1 MNPALRSFLSRAVK
15 AVAVVLAIVVLNFLL
30 IRMAPGDPAAVM
42 AGEAGAADQVFMDQL
57 REQFGL
63 NRPVH
68 EQALIY
74 LSNIVQGDLGFSYRQ
89 NAPVLDLIAER
100 LPATLLLTVSAFVL
114 ALVAGVVLGA
124 MSAMRVGRPLDFI
137 VSIVSLVFYATPL
150 FWIGLMSILFFS
162 VYLGWLPAVGME
174 TIGSGYTGWTRAVD
188 IAWHLVL
195 PATTLGLFYMAVYT
209 RMTRAS
215 MLEVRDMDFVRTARA
230 KGLRPGVIVRR
241 HILRNAI
248 LPIITLAGIQ
258 AGQLV
263 GGAILTETVFGWPGI
278 GRLAFDALLQRD
290 YPVLLGVFLVTS
302 IMVVIFNIVTDL
314 VYRVVDPRIRA
325 SA

>member
-1 MNPALRSFLSRAVK
+1 MSSPLRAVLSRLVK
-15 AVAVVLAIVVLNFLL
+15 SVAVVLAIVLLNFLL
-30 IRMAPGDPAAVM
+30 IRLAPGDPASVM
-42 AGEAGAADQVFMDQL
+42 AGQAGAADQQFMDQL

-63 NRPVH
+63 DKSIY
-68 EQALIY
+68 EQAWIY
-74 LSNIVQGDLGFSYRQ
+74 LKGIAQGDLGFSYRQ
-89 NAPVLDLIAER
+89 NTAVWQLIAER
-100 LPATLLLTVSAFVL
+100 LPATLLLTVSAFVF
-114 ALVAGVVLGA
+114 ALVAGVVMGA
-124 MSAMRVGRPLDFI
+124 IAAMNAGRSLDFI
-137 VSIVSLVFYATPL
+137 ISVVSLVFYATPL
-150 FWIGLMSILFFS
+150 FWIGLMSILLFS
-162 VYLGWLPAVGME
+162 VYLGWLPAFGMMTVGA
-174 TIGSGYTGWTRAVD
+174 GYTGWDHVLDVAR
-188 IAWHLVL
+188 HLVL
-195 PATTLGLFYMAVYT
+195 PATTLGLFYMAVYA

-230 KGLRPGVIVRR
+230 KGLKSGPIVRR

-290 YPVLLGVFLVTS
+290 YQVLLGVFLITS
-302 IMVVIFNIVTDL
+302 VMVVIFNIITDL
-314 VYRVVDPRIRA
+314 IYRVVDPRMGA

>member
-1 MNPALRSFLSRAVK
+1 MSSPLRAVLSRLVK
-15 AVAVVLAIVVLNFLL
+15 SVAVVLAIVLLNFLL
-30 IRMAPGDPAAVM
+30 IRLAPGDPASVM
-42 AGEAGAADQVFMDQL
+42 AGQAGAADQQFMDQL

-63 NRPVH
+63 DRSIY
-68 EQALIY
+68 EQLWIY
-74 LSNIVQGDLGFSYRQ
+74 LKGILQGDLGFSYRQ
-89 NAPVLDLIAER
+89 NTPVWQLIAER
-100 LPATLLLTVSAFVL
+100 LPATLLLTVSAFVF
-114 ALVAGVVLGA
+114 ALVAGVVMGA
-124 MSAMRVGRPLDFI
+124 IAAMNVGRSLDFI
-137 VSIVSLVFYATPL
+137 ISVVSLVFYATPL
-150 FWIGLMSILFFS
+150 FWIGLMSILLFS
-162 VYLGWLPAVGME
+162 VYLGWLPAFGMMTVGA
-174 TIGSGYTGWTRAVD
+174 GYTGWGHVLDVA
-188 IAWHLVL
+188 AHLVL
-195 PATTLGLFYMAVYT
+195 PATTLGLFYMAVYA

-230 KGLRPGVIVRR
+230 KGLKNGPIVRR

-290 YPVLLGVFLVTS
+290 YQVLLGVFLITS
-302 IMVVIFNIVTDL
+302 VMVVIFNIVTDL
-314 VYRVVDPRIRA
+314 IYRVVDPRMGA

>member
-1 MNPALRSFLSRAVK
+1 MTGLLRIIVSRGFKIITVL
-15 AVAVVLAIVVLNFLL
+15 LAIVLLNFFL

-42 AGEAGAADQVFMDQL
+42 AGQAGAADEIYMTQL

-63 NRPVH
+63 DRPVY
-68 EQALIY
+68 EQAFKYIT
-74 LSNIVQGDLGFSYRQ
+74 NIAQGDLGFSYRQ
-89 NAPVLDLIAER
+89 NTSVTELIFNR
-100 LPATLLLTVSAFVL
+100 LGATLLLTVSAFIF
-114 ALVAGVVLGA
+114 ALVSGVFLGTIA
-124 MSAMRVGRPLDFI
+124 AMRVGKPLDFI
-137 VSIVSLVFYATPL
+137 ISVVSLIFYATPL
-150 FWIGLMSILFFS
+150 FWIGLMSILLFS
-162 VYLGWLPAVGME
+162 VYLGWLPAVGMQ
-174 TIGSGYTGWTRAVD
+174 TIGASYTGLAHILDVAR
-188 IAWHLVL
+188 HLIL
-195 PATTLGLFYMAVYT
+195 PATTLGLFYMAVYA

-230 KGLRPGVIVRR
+230 KGLKSGPIVRR

-290 YPVLLGVFLVTS
+290 YPVLLGVFLITS
-302 IMVVIFNIVTDL
+302 VMVIIFNIITDL
-314 VYRVVDPRIRA
+314 IYRVVDPRIGA
-325 SA
+325 

>member
-1 MNPALRSFLSRAVK
+1 MNPALRATLSRLVK
-15 AVAVVLAIVVLNFLL
+15 AVAVILAIVVLNFLL

-63 NRPVH
+63 DRPVY

-89 NAPVLDLIAER
+89 NTPVVDLIAER
-100 LPATLLLTVSAFVL
+100 LPATLLLTVSAFVFAIL
-114 ALVAGVVLGA
+114 AGVALGA
-124 MSAMRVGRPLDFI
+124 MSAMRVGHPLDFAI
-137 VSIVSLVFYATPL
+137 SIVALVFYATPL
-150 FWIGLMSILFFS
+150 FWIGLMSILLFS

-174 TIGSGYTGWTRAVD
+174 TIGASYTGWARAADV
-188 IAWHLVL
+188 AWHLVL

-215 MLEVRDMDFVRTARA
+215 MLEVRDMDFVRTAKA
-230 KGLRPGVIVRR
+230 KGLKAGVIVRR

-290 YPVLLGVFLVTS
+290 YPVLLGVFLITS

>member
-1 MNPALRSFLSRAVK
+1 MTALLRMLFSRGFKIIAVL
-15 AVAVVLAIVVLNFLL
+15 LAIVLLNFFL

-42 AGEAGAADQVFMDQL
+42 AGQAGAADEIYMTQL

-63 NRPVH
+63 DRPVY
-68 EQALIY
+68 EQAFKY
-74 LSNIVQGDLGFSYRQ
+74 VANIAQGDLGFSYRQ
-89 NAPVLDLIAER
+89 NSSVTTLIFDR
-100 LPATLLLTVSAFVL
+100 LGATLLLTVSAFIF
-114 ALVAGVVLGA
+114 ALIAGVVLGTIA
-124 MSAMRVGRPLDFI
+124 AMRVGKPLDFI
-137 VSIVSLVFYATPL
+137 ISVVALVFYATPL
-150 FWIGLMSILFFS
+150 FWIGLMSILLFS
-162 VYLGWLPAVGME
+162 VYLGWLPAVGMQ
-174 TIGSGYTGWTRAVD
+174 TIGASYTGWAHIVD
-188 IAWHLVL
+188 VARHLVL
-195 PATTLGLFYMAVYT
+195 PATTLGLFYMAVYA

-230 KGLRPGVIVRR
+230 KGLKSGPIVRR

-290 YPVLLGVFLVTS
+290 YPVLLGVFLITS
-302 IMVVIFNIVTDL
+302 VMVIFFNIITDL
-314 VYRVVDPRIRA
+314 IYRVVDPRIGA
-325 SA
+325 

>member
-1 MNPALRSFLSRAVK
+1 MSAALRAILSRAIK
-15 AVAVVLAIVVLNFLL
+15 AAAVVLAIVLLNFLL
-30 IRMAPGDPAAVM
+30 IRLAPGDPAAVM
-42 AGEAGAADQVFMDQL
+42 AGEAGAADQMFMDQL
-57 REQFGL
+57 RQQFGL
-63 NRPVH
+63 DRPVY
-68 EQALIY
+68 EQAFIY

-89 NAPVLDLIAER
+89 NSPVAALILDR
-100 LPATLLLTVSAFVL
+100 LSATLLLTVSAFVF
-114 ALVAGVVLGA
+114 ALVAGVALGSIAA
-124 MSAMRVGRPLDFI
+124 MKAGRPLDFVI
-137 VSIVSLVFYATPL
+137 SIVSLVFYATPL

-174 TIGSGYTGWTRAVD
+174 TIGAGYSGWDRVADV
-188 IAWHLVL
+188 ARHLVL

-215 MLEVRDMDFVRTARA
+215 MLEVADMDFVRTAKA
-230 KGLRPGVIVRR
+230 KGLRPNIVVRR

-290 YPVLLGVFLVTS
+290 YPVLLGVFLITS
-302 IMVVIFNIVTDL
+302 IMVVVFNIITDL

>member
-1 MNPALRSFLSRAVK
+1 MSSPLRAVLSRLVK
-15 AVAVVLAIVVLNFLL
+15 SVAVVLAIVLLNFLL
-30 IRMAPGDPAAVM
+30 IRLAPGDPASVM
-42 AGEAGAADQVFMDQL
+42 AGQAGAADQQFMDQL

-63 NRPVH
+63 DKSIY
-68 EQALIY
+68 EQAWIY
-74 LSNIVQGDLGFSYRQ
+74 LKGILQGDLGFSYRQ
-89 NAPVLDLIAER
+89 NTAVWQLIAER
-100 LPATLLLTVSAFVL
+100 LPATLLLTVSAFVF
-114 ALVAGVVLGA
+114 ALVAGVVMGA
-124 MSAMRVGRPLDFI
+124 IAAMNVGRSLDFI
-137 VSIVSLVFYATPL
+137 ISVVSLVFYATPL
-150 FWIGLMSILFFS
+150 FWIGLMSILLFS
-162 VYLGWLPAVGME
+162 VYLGWLPAFGMMTVGA
-174 TIGSGYTGWTRAVD
+174 GYTGWDHVVD
-188 IAWHLVL
+188 VAAHLVL
-195 PATTLGLFYMAVYT
+195 PATTLGLFYMAVYA

-230 KGLRPGVIVRR
+230 KGLKSGPIVRR

-290 YPVLLGVFLVTS
+290 YQVLLGVFLITS
-302 IMVVIFNIVTDL
+302 VMVVIFNIITDL
-314 VYRVVDPRIRA
+314 IYRVVDPRMGA

>member
-1 MNPALRSFLSRAVK
+1 MSSALRATLSRVVK
-15 AVAVVLAIVVLNFLL
+15 AVAVILAIVVLNFLL

-63 NRPVH
+63 DRPIH

-89 NAPVLDLIAER
+89 NTPVVDLIAER
-100 LPATLLLTVSAFVL
+100 LPATLLLTVSAFVFALL
-114 ALVAGVVLGA
+114 AGIALGA
-124 MSAMRVGRPLDFI
+124 MSAMRVGHPLDFVI
-137 VSIVSLVFYATPL
+137 SIVSLVFYATPL
-150 FWIGLMSILFFS
+150 FWIGLMSILLFS

-174 TIGSGYTGWTRAVD
+174 SIGAGYTGWARAAD

-215 MLEVRDMDFVRTARA
+215 MLEVRNMDFVRTAKA
-230 KGLRPGVIVRR
+230 KGLKAGVIVRR

-290 YPVLLGVFLVTS
+290 YPVLLGVFLITS
-302 IMVVIFNIVTDL
+302 IMVVVFNIVTDL